1 MRFWDTSALIPLI
14 LFEPGTARVI
24 RWPRRDPDVT
34 VWTLTRVELLSALAR
49 RRRTEPHS
57 APRIVQA
64 KRDILE
70 FWARWFE
77 ITAVERVRQLAERV
91 VESHQIRAADAIQ
104 IAAALVAAGDRP
116 GGLESSPS
124 TSARP
129 RRPSGKVCMSL
140 GLADVSNSPD

>member
-1 MRFWDTSALIPLI
+1 VRFWDTSALIPLI

-24 RWPRRDPDVT
+24 RWLRRDPDVT

-49 RRRTEPHS
+49 RRRAEPPS

-91 VESHQIRAADAIQ
+91 VERPDHGGRAGGFACPG
-104 IAAALVAAGDRP
+104 AGLTYPILWID
-116 GGLESSPS
+116 SSP
-124 TSARP
+124 AR
-129 RRPSGKVCMSL
+129 R
-140 GLADVSNSPD
+140 

>member
-1 MRFWDTSALIPLI
+1 VRFWDTSAL
-14 LFEPGTARVI
+14 
-24 RWPRRDPDVT
+24 T

-104 IAAALVAAGDRP
+104 IAAALVAAGERP
-116 GGLESSPS
+116 GGLEFV
-124 TSARP
+124 TLDVRQATAAERE
-129 RRPSGKVCMSL
+129 GLHVL
-140 GLADVSNSPD
+140 GPG